1 MIGISLKTIIDHEKG
16 KFDFFFFSSM
26 RFGIELLEK
35 AKAQIGV
42 LKELYNRLAVVLREC
57 PGQYYRW
64 ARHLRK
70 LLLF

>member
-1 MIGISLKTIIDHEKG
+1 MLC
-16 KFDFFFFSSM
+16 FVCSM

-57 PGQYYRW
+57 PGQYFRW

-70 LLLF
+70 LVLF

>member
-1 MIGISLKTIIDHEKG
+1 MKKLNLI
-16 KFDFFFFSSM
+16 FDFCSM

-42 LKELYNRLAVVLREC
+42 LKELYNGLAVVLREC

-64 ARHLRK
+64 ARHIRS
-70 LLLF
+70 